1 MENGKFIQIGNDR
14 LRLSCIEAYGIKTW
28 NRYFVRNEADSE
40 VERSAYNTA
49 FTIYNE
55 NEDLYENAEPMV
67 DVNGYPVYMDRSVV
81 REGQL
86 PPNAFDVEVSRVLYV
101 YAALMNRNGMFYVEG
116 RVDFDIDEKLAELD
130 RLFIDEEKN
139 SDEAKN

>member
-1 MENGKFIQIGNDR
+1 MANKEFIQIGNDR

-28 NRYFVRNEADSE
+28 NRYFVRNEVHSE
-40 VERSAYNTA
+40 VECSAYNTA

-55 NEDLYENAEPMV
+55 TEDLFDNAEPMV

-86 PPNAFDVEVSRVLYV
+86 PPNAFDIEVSRVLYV
-101 YAALMNRNGMFYVEG
+101 YTALMNRSGLLYVEG

-130 RLFIDEEKN
+130 RLFLENEKIP
-139 SDEAKN
+139 DEAKN